1 MTVILGINAY
11 HGDVSAALL
20 KDGELLSA
28 VEEERFNRI
37 KHSTGFPTRAIQS
50 CLDAAG
56 IGVEEIDHV
65 AVSRNPRANLLKK
78 AAFAV
83 RKRPDLG
90 MVRDRVKN
98 LVRVQD
104 LATTISQQLG
114 MDPEK
119 ARNRLHWIEH

>member
-1 MTVILGINAY
+1 MVILGINAY

-20 KDGELLSA
+20 KDGVLIAA

-50 CLDAAG
+50 CLDSAGLSAA
-56 IGVEEIDHV
+56 EIDHD

-78 AAFAV
+78 AAFTL
-83 RKRPDLG
+83 RNRPDFG

-98 LVRVQD
+98 SSRVQD
-104 LATTISQQLG
+104 LGTT
-114 MDPEK
+114 
-119 ARNRLHWIEH
+119 